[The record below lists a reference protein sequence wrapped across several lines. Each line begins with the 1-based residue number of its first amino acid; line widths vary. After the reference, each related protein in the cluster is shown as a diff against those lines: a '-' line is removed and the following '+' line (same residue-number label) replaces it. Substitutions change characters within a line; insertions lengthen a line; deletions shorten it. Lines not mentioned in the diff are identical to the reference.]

1 MLGVTQT
8 ILRRVH
14 HKIFEAPKGYGE
26 SLPPEYFDNQYFSGT
41 LDFLGSV
48 EEFANHMVTAG
59 YLRHYTADAGAEGRI
74 LDVGCGEG
82 IFAELATKL
91 TPAKYTGLDISREAV
106 RRAGLRDIPNADF
119 VSGDAMEFETS
130 ERFDVI
136 MSAGAIHHFTDAVAL
151 LEHLSQFL
159 KPGGVFVIS
168 LWRYG
173 YNGMIWQRLEKAFD
187 LVDSTVVRNHKGQE
201 WDVKVLAV
209 R

>member
-1 MLGVTQT
+1 MLGTTQS

-26 SLPPEYFDNQYFSGT
+26 SLPPEYFDDQYFTGT
-41 LDFLGSV
+41 LDFLGSI

-59 YLRHYTADAGAEGRI
+59 YLRHFTSGLGTEGRI
-74 LDVGCGEG
+74 LDIGCGEG

-91 TPAKYTGLDISREAV
+91 TPARYVGLDISKEAV
-106 RRAGLRDIPNADF
+106 RRAALREIPNAEF
-119 VSGDAMEFETS
+119 VSGDAMEFETD

-136 MSAGAIHHFTDAVAL
+136 MSAGAIHHFADAVAL
-151 LEHLSQFL
+151 LRHQSKFL
-159 KPGGVFVIS
+159 KPSGVFVIS

-173 YNGMIWQRLEKAFD
+173 YNGMIWQRLEKAFR
-187 LVDSTVVRNHKGQE
+187 LIDSTVVRNGKGQE

-209 R
+209 G